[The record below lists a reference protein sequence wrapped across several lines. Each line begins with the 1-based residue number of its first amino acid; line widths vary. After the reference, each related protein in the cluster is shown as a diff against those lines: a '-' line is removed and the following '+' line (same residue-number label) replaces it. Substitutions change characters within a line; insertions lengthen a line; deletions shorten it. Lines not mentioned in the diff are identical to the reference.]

1 MMTHL
6 IKLFLLLFAL
16 FVSGVFA
23 QNNIAI
29 FPFLTNGIDDVTA
42 QSAEAL
48 LRLEISKLSTMDIVS
63 EKRTYALFEQ
73 DYCFELTCAV
83 ELGTRLGAG
92 RVVVGRLDAL
102 GEKVIVS
109 YMLVDVK
116 TQKSLL
122 TDKTTSATIEDLE
135 TVMSR
140 IAKSITT
147 IEPIVK
153 GAKVGAIMESETK
166 EPYRRGA
173 RRFGGLS
180 FGYLYPQNGYDND
193 DRAFAIEFRTCAEI
207 QNFDVGMQI
216 AMRRGF
222 AMNIYSSCMFT
233 KTDFCPY
240 VGGGFGFHW
249 VNQHH
254 NYDEY
259 YDSHGNYQYKEKKS
273 DGFELTVNTGIKAF
287 RTYNFFILA
296 NLAYTFTLNDYND
309 QAVIFSIGWMH

>member
-1 MMTHL
+1 MRRL
-6 IKLFLLLFAL
+6 KKLLFLLFWLL
-16 FVSGVFA
+16 VVKGSSA

-29 FPFLTNGIDDVTA
+29 FPFLTNGIDEVTA
-42 QSAEAL
+42 QSAESL
-48 LRLEISKLSTMDIVS
+48 LRLEVSKLSTMDIVS
-63 EKRTYALFEQ
+63 EKRTYDLFDQE
-73 DYCFELTCAV
+73 YCFELTCAV

-116 TQKSLL
+116 NQKPLL

-135 TVMSR
+135 TVMAR

-153 GAKVGAIMESETK
+153 GAQVGAIMQSETK
-166 EPYRRGA
+166 EPYRRSS
-173 RRFGGLS
+173 RKFGGFS
-180 FGYLYPQNGYDND
+180 FGYLYPQSGYDNE
-193 DRAFAIEFRTCAEI
+193 DRAFAVEFRTGAEL

-216 AMRRGF
+216 AVRRGF
-222 AMNIYSSCMFT
+222 AMNIFSSYLFT

-249 VNQHH
+249 VTHH
-254 NYDEY
+254 YHEIY
-259 YDSHGNYQYKEKKS
+259 YETQGYPQTEEKKG
-273 DGFELTVNTGIKAF
+273 DGFELTANAGIKAF
-287 RTYNFFILA
+287 RTFNFFVLA
-296 NLAYTFTLNDYND
+296 NIAYTYTLNDFDD
-309 QAVIFSIGWMH
+309 QAVVFTIGLLR